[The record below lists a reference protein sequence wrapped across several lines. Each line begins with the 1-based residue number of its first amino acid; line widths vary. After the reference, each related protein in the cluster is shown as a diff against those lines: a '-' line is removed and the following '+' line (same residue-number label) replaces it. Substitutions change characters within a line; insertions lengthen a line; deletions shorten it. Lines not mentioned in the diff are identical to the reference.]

1 MSDFNPDNW
10 LTEGGIDDTK
20 VALRNVVFTRDV
32 EYQDGQTPFLSID
45 LVPLDGEM
53 TPFTGQRFGVGAGWD
68 EDEAGAS
75 ITRND
80 GKRAQYNKASKAGR
94 LTNSLMELP
103 SFMAEV
109 KKRWDAGDQVTP
121 FDARFFEGITGTVKA
136 NAGHFKAKDSGEDVT
151 FTYYTMV
158 DFDGYEG
165 STTTAKPAKKAAVKK
180 AASKKA
186 AAKKAEVA
194 EVVEPE
200 PTPEPATSD
209 SDNLTALRDA
219 LTAHASNS
227 TADTHD
233 EWMMEAYEQFADDLS
248 TDAAA
253 ALVDDPAAVWD
264 VVWAE

>member
-10 LTEGGIDDTK
+10 LTEGGIDDAK

-53 TPFTGQRFGVGAGWD
+53 APFTGQRFGVGAGWD
-68 EDEAGAS
+68 EDGDGAS

-94 LTNSLMELP
+94 LTNSLLELP

-136 NAGHFKAKDSGEDVT
+136 NAGHFKAKDSGEEIT
-151 FTYYTMV
+151 FTYYTMT

-165 STTTAKPAKKAAVKK
+165 STVAAKPAKKAAVKK

-186 AAKKAEVA
+186 AAKKVEVM
-194 EVVEPE
+194 EEPVE
-200 PTPEPATSD
+200 EPA

-219 LTAHASNS
+219 LTEHASNS

-233 EWMMEAYEQFADDLS
+233 EWMMEAYEEFADDLS